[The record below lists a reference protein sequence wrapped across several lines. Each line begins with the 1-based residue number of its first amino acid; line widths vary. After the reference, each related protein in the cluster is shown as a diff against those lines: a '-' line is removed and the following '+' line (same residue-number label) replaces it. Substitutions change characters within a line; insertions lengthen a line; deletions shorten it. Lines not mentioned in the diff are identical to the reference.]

1 MKLDLP
7 ELRKWLAIGAGVGIQ
22 IGEADLTVV
31 ITRVRPTGTRVLGAT
46 TIARFRERP
55 AAEWGAEYNEF
66 LKRLGGS
73 YLSATVLLPRR
84 DLIVRQLA
92 LPGVADRDLAAAIQ
106 FQLDSLHPYGEDE
119 AAHAW
124 CRIGRSGAVL
134 IVIVRREV
142 LERYVAL
149 FSEAG
154 IRTAGFTFSA
164 AAVYSG
170 VRLLSTPPRGGF
182 LALSEGESG
191 LEIYGESEA
200 KPIFSAAFELPR
212 DNASALASAE
222 LRLAPETEPLELS
235 ALLPAPHAAPT
246 GYDSSRNTLVYA
258 AALAGAC
265 PRLALPLNLLPP
277 EHRTSTSR
285 AMFVPSVVLAFLLA
299 LVLVA
304 LVSITPVE
312 DRKYLAALGSEI
324 ARLEPRARKAG
335 ALDRAI
341 DQLRARAS
349 LLDSV
354 RQRSKADLDALA
366 ELTRLLQPPVW
377 VHSLEMN
384 RNSAVLNGQ
393 AEQAAPLLKL
403 IDGSPL
409 FQGSEFTVP
418 LSRAGKNEIFRI
430 RTLRE
435 GVTR

>member
-1 MKLDLP
+1 
-7 ELRKWLAIGAGVGIQ
+7 
-22 IGEADLTVV
+22 
-31 ITRVRPTGTRVLGAT
+31 
-46 TIARFRERP
+46 
-55 AAEWGAEYNEF
+55 
-66 LKRLGGS
+66 
-73 YLSATVLLPRR
+73 
-84 DLIVRQLA
+84 
-92 LPGVADRDLAAAIQ
+92 
-106 FQLDSLHPYGEDE
+106 
-119 AAHAW
+119 
-124 CRIGRSGAVL
+124 
-134 IVIVRREV
+134 
-142 LERYVAL
+142 
-149 FSEAG
+149 
-154 IRTAGFTFSA
+154 
-164 AAVYSG
+164 
-170 VRLLSTPPRGGF
+170 
-182 LALSEGESG
+182 
-191 LEIYGESEA
+191 
-200 KPIFSAAFELPR
+200 
-212 DNASALASAE
+212 
-222 LRLAPETEPLELS
+222 
-235 ALLPAPHAAPT
+235 
-246 GYDSSRNTLVYA
+246 
-258 AALAGAC
+258 
-265 PRLALPLNLLPP
+265 
-277 EHRTSTSR
+277 
-285 AMFVPSVVLAFLLA
+285 MFVPSVVLAFLLA